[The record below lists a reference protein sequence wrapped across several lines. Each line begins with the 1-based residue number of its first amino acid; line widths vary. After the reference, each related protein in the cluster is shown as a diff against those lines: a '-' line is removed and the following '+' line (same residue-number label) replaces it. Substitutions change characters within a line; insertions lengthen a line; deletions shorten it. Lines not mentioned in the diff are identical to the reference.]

1 MKVENLEGETP
12 VRLAECTTN
21 GEVLRLL
28 TQAEEAGGRSPT
40 RNTDGTYFHFHTY
53 CIYLFRILYARS
65 TDVRD
70 VYICT
75 SPSLPLPSAFYF
87 LFNPWDVCSAGVNG
101 TWCIECLLPLFWH

>member
-53 CIYLFRILYARS
+53 CIYLFRILYARNTDGTYFHFHTYCIYLFRILYARS

-75 SPSLPLPSAFYF
+75 SPSPSPF
-87 LFNPWDVCSAGVNG
+87 
-101 TWCIECLLPLFWH
+101 CLLLSF